1 MTPMVEWI
9 GGIIRRE
16 LVSLRKEIEAYPS
29 DADLWKAVPGISN
42 SGGTLALHLA
52 GNLRHFIGGVLGGSG
67 YRRNRDGEFATRDLS
82 RADLVREVDDAIAAV
97 ERTFSGL
104 SDAIL
109 ATDYPEKVANVRVK
123 TGDFL
128 VHLESHLAEHLGQ
141 IDYHRRIAT
150 GSAVTVGTVSPARL
164 GSAVPAEQA

>member
-1 MTPMVEWI
+1 MVEWI
-9 GGIIRRE
+9 GGIILRE

-29 DADLWKAVPGISN
+29 DADLWKVVPGISN

-67 YRRNRDGEFATRDLS
+67 YRRNRDAEFATRDLT
-82 RADLVREVDDAIAAV
+82 RADLAREVDDAIAAV
-97 ERTFSGL
+97 ERTFAGL

-109 ATDYPEKVANVRVK
+109 ATDYAEKVANVRVK

-128 VHLESHLAEHLGQ
+128 VHLESHLAYHLGQ
-141 IDYHRRIAT
+141 IDYHRRMAT
-150 GSAVTVGTVSPARL
+150 GSTVTVGTVAPPRL
-164 GSAVPAEQA
+164 ASAVPAEQA